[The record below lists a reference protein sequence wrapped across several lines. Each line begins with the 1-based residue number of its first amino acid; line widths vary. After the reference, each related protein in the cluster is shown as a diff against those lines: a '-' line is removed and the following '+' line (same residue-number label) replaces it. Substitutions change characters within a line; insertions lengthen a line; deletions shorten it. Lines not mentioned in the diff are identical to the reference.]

1 MISKF
6 TKSSIQY
13 LILLVFFSVAL
24 ILYILRMIL
33 IILEKNLSLTDFLI
47 LTLFILLFIMLV
59 LIIKEYKK
67 IRSDEINK
75 TVIFYSIFFPFGK
88 KIELQN
94 FSHKIIINE
103 ITQIEKYEVLYLINN
118 TGYAIF
124 KINGKIYKNFN
135 EINESIDLELLDFKP
150 NAKMY
155 FRLLYWGKA
164 KIDINRMKTKNMS
177 SGIDY
182 ETLLTNLFFISTA
195 LFTVGYL
202 IKIII
207 QLFN

>member
-67 IRSDEINK
+67 IRIDEINK
-75 TVIFYSIFFPFGK
+75 TVIFYSIFFPFG
-88 KIELQN
+88 
-94 FSHKIIINE
+94 
-103 ITQIEKYEVLYLINN
+103 NN
-118 TGYAIF
+118 
-124 KINGKIYKNFN
+124 
-135 EINESIDLELLDFKP
+135 
-150 NAKMY
+150 
-155 FRLLYWGKA
+155 
-164 KIDINRMKTKNMS
+164 
-177 SGIDY
+177 
-182 ETLLTNLFFISTA
+182 
-195 LFTVGYL
+195 
-202 IKIII
+202 
-207 QLFN
+207 